1 MERVEHELETTAP
14 GDSGNRWYDYVPL
27 VLIGIWAL
35 VVAAELLT
43 DLMVGHGGLPPRQSR
58 EIALL
63 FKVSNWCG
71 VAGWLAMFGHYF
83 VLAANKRASGW
94 WAAAGIC
101 VGLNLPL
108 YIALLLMRP
117 RRIVEP
123 VTAAELAGLTPLATN
138 TWVRSEFVPLKD
150 RFACT
155 SCHALISHGASECS
169 ACGERYQYVNGKP
182 LALED

>member
-1 MERVEHELETTAP
+1 MDRVEDEVETTDAA
-14 GDSGNRWYDYVPL
+14 DAVNRWYDYVPL
-27 VLIGIWAL
+27 ALIGVWAL

-43 DLMVGHGGLPPRQSR
+43 DLMVDGGKLPPRQSH

-63 FKVSNWCG
+63 FKVSNGCG

-108 YIALLLMRP
+108 YVALLLMRP
-117 RRIVEP
+117 RRIVEA
-123 VTAAELAGLTPLATN
+123 VTDAELAELTPFAPK
-138 TWVRSEFVPLKD
+138 TWVRSEFAPLKD
-150 RFACT
+150 RFVCT
-155 SCHALISHGASECS
+155 ACHALINYGVSECS
-169 ACGERYQYVNGKP
+169 ACGQRYQYVAGRP
-182 LALED
+182 LSLED

>member
-1 MERVEHELETTAP
+1 MDRVEEEPETTEAA
-14 GDSGNRWYDYVPL
+14 DAESRWYDYVPL

-43 DLMVGHGGLPPRQSR
+43 DLMVGQGGLPPRQSR

-63 FKVSNWCG
+63 FMVSHWCG
-71 VAGWLAMFGHYF
+71 VVGWLAMFAHYF
-83 VLAANKRASGW
+83 VLAAKKRVSGW
-94 WAAAGIC
+94 WAAGGIC

-117 RRIVEP
+117 RRIAEP
-123 VTAAELAGLTPLATN
+123 GSAAEPARLTPFATKS
-138 TWVRSEFVPLKD
+138 WVRGEFVPLKD

-155 SCHALISHGASECS
+155 SCHALISYGVSECG
-169 ACGERYQYVNGKP
+169 ACGERYQYVDGKP

>member
-1 MERVEHELETTAP
+1 MDGEEDELGAAAD
-14 GDSGNRWYDYVPL
+14 DSVNRWYDYVPL

-43 DLMVGHGGLPPRQSR
+43 DLMVGRAGLSPHESR

-71 VAGWLAMFGHYF
+71 LAGWLAMFAHYF
-83 VLAANKRASGW
+83 VLAAKKRASGW

-108 YIALLLMRP
+108 YVALLLMRP
-117 RRIVEP
+117 RRMVEP
-123 VTAAELAGLTPLATN
+123 ATDAELAALRPFAPK
-138 TWVRSEFVPLKD
+138 TWARSEFVPLKD

-155 SCHALISHGASECS
+155 ACHALINYGVSQCS
-169 ACGERYQYVNGKP
+169 GCGERYQYVAGKP
-182 LALED
+182 LLLED